1 MGGSNDEG
9 LGRIGE
15 LRGSARGWHGVQLAV
30 LGFIG
35 LCGVLQQDPG
45 SGKPHWLQV
54 LAGLLVLLAFGLACV
69 ATVLVALAAW
79 PVAVVRRSGAAGED
93 AELASTSRR
102 LRTGIT
108 MTYVAVAILA
118 LATSS
123 AWWPGGTSGG
133 QASSAVEVTTRS
145 GQLCGA
151 LGTPSSPGLL
161 AVSAGGRAVELA
173 LSSVVSVRPV
183 DSC

>member
-1 MGGSNDEG
+1 MDADDQSSS
-9 LGRIGE
+9 RIGE

-35 LCGVLQQDPG
+35 LCGVLQQNAG

-54 LAGLLVLLAFGLACV
+54 LAGLLVLVAFAIACL

-79 PVAVVRRSGAAGED
+79 PVYAPRRRTEDED
-93 AELASTSRR
+93 ADVAGTSRR

-108 MTYVAVAILA
+108 LTYVAVAVLA

-123 AWWPGGTSGG
+123 AWWPGGASG
-133 QASSAVEVTTRS
+133 QDRSAVAVATRT
-145 GQLCGA
+145 GQVCGSLA
-151 LGTPSSPGLL
+151 TPSGPGVV
-161 AVSAGGRAVELA
+161 AISAGGRTVELA
-173 LSSVVSVRPV
+173 LSDVVSLTPV
-183 DSC
+183 DAC